1 MANQLMKRSW
11 QPAGVLVAVLL
22 GINAEGANIN
32 PLRSTDLYK
41 FHSVV
46 DVRLSPDGDRLAY
59 SVESYDRPGRPY
71 TQVWIMQLANRRS
84 VRVGAAD
91 GISSDPHWSPDGSSL
106 AYLANEG
113 DKRGVFV
120 SNRDGAQQQFLSQ
133 VLDTN
138 APLPFIG
145 DMISWSPDSKRIAF
159 ISATPGPETADAGG
173 DPIVI
178 TRYLYKPNWLEG
190 LTRFNDNRRLHIFV
204 VDIQSKQMRQLTTGK
219 TYEHSISW
227 SPISDEILFVSNHAK
242 DPDRVFNYD
251 IFALNATTGTV
262 RQITN
267 TSTVEYI
274 PHWSPDGRLIAYLGT
289 KRSLTSSETT
299 MEDTHVWVMN
309 ADGTNRREL
318 GAAVNNRQDSVAWSP
333 DNKSVYTTV
342 EEGGSVHLYQIPLAG
357 GQAAMTIGGRGNVAG
372 WSASSRGPIAYA
384 FYGEHDLGEAFL
396 KSGNKFEQLT
406 NLNSTLIAGK
416 DFAPV
421 EAFTF
426 QSFDGRPVEAFLTK
440 PLGLDSSSKHPMVVE
455 IHGGPHGQQG
465 PEFSFLAQI
474 YAAQG
479 WATLMVN
486 YRGSTGYGQQF
497 ADAIFGDQDGG
508 EARDVIYGV
517 QAALGDYGWIDPDRL
532 GIGGVSYGG
541 QLTDWVI
548 TQTSIFKAAIPTAG
562 ISNLVSFN
570 YMAYYHDYLAVE
582 FGVYPHQENLM
593 DKLWERSALRY
604 VARVRTPTMLVHG
617 ENDNDVP
624 IAEAEQYYIGLKDVG
639 VETIMVRYPREGHGL
654 QEPKHI
660 VDFLDRSVA
669 WFSQHFN
676 LGIQGSAP
684 AQQ

>member
-1 MANQLMKRSW
+1 MENQLTKRSW
-11 QPAGVLVAVLL
+11 QAAGVLVAVLL
-22 GINAEGANIN
+22 GINAERANIN

-41 FHSVV
+41 FQSVV

-59 SVESYDRPGRPY
+59 SVENYDRPGRPY
-71 TQVWIMQLANRRS
+71 TQVWIMQLANRKL
-84 VRVGAAD
+84 VRLGAAN
-91 GISSDPHWSPDGSSL
+91 GISSDPRWSPDGSSL

-113 DKRGVFV
+113 DKTGIFV
-120 SNRDGAQQQFLSQ
+120 SDREGAQQQFLSQ
-133 VLDTN
+133 TLGTN
-138 APLPFIG
+138 SPLPFIG

-159 ISATPGPETADAGG
+159 VSATPGPETGDASG

-190 LTRFNDNRRLHIFV
+190 LSRFNDNRRLHIFV
-204 VDIQSKQMRQLTTGK
+204 VDVHSKQIRQITTGK

-227 SPISDEILFVSNHAK
+227 SPISDEILFVSNHGK

-267 TSTVEYI
+267 TTAVEYI
-274 PHWSPDGRLIAYLGT
+274 PQWSPDGKLIAYLGT

-309 ADGTNRREL
+309 ADGTGRREV
-318 GAAVNNRQDSVAWSP
+318 GTAVNNRQDSVAWSP

-342 EEGGSVHLYQIPLAG
+342 EEGGSVHLYQIPLVG
-357 GQAAMTIGGRGNVAG
+357 GQAAMTIGGRGNVAA
-372 WSASSRGPIAYA
+372 WSASNRGPIAYA
-384 FYGEHDLGEAFL
+384 FYGEHDMGEVFL
-396 KSGNKFEQLT
+396 KSGNKSEQLT
-406 NLNSTLIAGK
+406 NLNTTLIAGK

-440 PLGLDSSSKHPMVVE
+440 PPGLDSSSKHPMVVE

-517 QAALGDYGWIDPDRL
+517 QAALGDYGWIDADRL
-532 GIGGVSYGG
+532 GISGVSYGG
-541 QLTDWVI
+541 QLTDWII

-639 VETIMVRYPREGHGL
+639 VETVMVRYPREGHGL

-660 VDFLDRSVA
+660 VDFLDRSIA

-676 LGIQGSAP
+676 IGAQGGAV